1 MVVNNKTGPRSVH
14 RACNDF
20 HQTAE
25 SERRTYL
32 GDHPSPGLSRRQ
44 LIGRGLAAG
53 LAVYAAQAM
62 PFTRVL
68 EAAAADAA
76 TAPDAPIL
84 VSIFLPGGCDLLDT
98 LVPRDGYGR
107 YADLR
112 PSLKLG
118 GDLPALGGTGL
129 SINPALTSGAGG
141 GVKGLYDA
149 GKVGFLPGIDYA
161 NPDLSH
167 FHSRHFWETGLVTQ
181 TAASGWLGRFLDR
194 NGSRDNP
201 LQGMSMSN
209 ALSPVLRTG
218 GAPVA
223 AVSSPNDAQFWMP
236 DVWGKSFDDAMDAW
250 AQIAKR
256 STASPGEAAA
266 VASARLTK
274 EVADRLAPYKAD
286 EDAGIDPLRSSVAY
300 PKDNELGDR
309 LRNLAGL
316 LAQPLGIRVATVQS
330 EGDFDTHDRQRAD
343 HTKGLRDLSEAL
355 ASFQADVESRG
366 LGDRVLTFVWSE
378 FGRRAEQNDS
388 AGTDHGA
395 GGFGFVMGSRA
406 KAGILSDY
414 PSLKALD
421 DHGNLPVSVDFRR
434 VYCSLIEQW
443 LGTDAGAIIPNAS
456 AFGRLG
462 LVA

>member
-1 MVVNNKTGPRSVH
+1 MPRNVH

-20 HQTAE
+20 HQT
-25 SERRTYL
+25 SEAVRRTYL
-32 GDHPSPGLSRRQ
+32 GSESAGDLTRRQ
-44 LIGRGLAAG
+44 IIGRGLAAG

-62 PFTRVL
+62 PLSRVL
-68 EAAAADAA
+68 EAASAEAQAA
-76 TAPDAPIL
+76 PNAPIL
-84 VSIFLPGGCDLLDT
+84 VSVFLPGGCDLLDT
-98 LVPRDGYGR
+98 IVPQSQYGQ

-112 PSLKLG
+112 PSLKLS
-118 GDLPALGGTGL
+118 GDIPALGGTGL
-129 SINPALTSGAGG
+129 GLNSAFATGTGG

-181 TAASGWLGRFLDR
+181 SAASGWLGRYLDR
-194 NGSRDNP
+194 NGSGDNP
-201 LQGMSMSN
+201 LQGVSMSN

-223 AVSSPNDAQFWMP
+223 AVSSPSSAQFWIP
-236 DVWGKSFDDAMDAW
+236 DVWGKSFDDAMAAW
-250 AQIAKR
+250 AQIASR
-256 STASPGEAAA
+256 AAASPGETAA
-266 VASARLTK
+266 VGSARMAK
-274 EVADRLAPYKAD
+274 EVADRLKPYVKD
-286 EDAGIDPLRSSVAY
+286 DDTGVDPLASPVEY
-300 PKDNELGDR
+300 PKDNDLGER

-316 LAQPLGIRVATVQS
+316 IAQPLGIRVATVQS
-330 EGDFDTHDRQRAD
+330 EGDFDTHDRQRDD
-343 HTKGLRDLSEAL
+343 HTKGLTEVSEAL
-355 ASFQADVESRG
+355 ASFQADIESRG

-378 FGRRAEQNDS
+378 FGRRAQQNES

-395 GGFGFVMGSRA
+395 GGFGFVMGNRVRG
-406 KAGILSDY
+406 GILSDY

-421 DHGNLPVSVDFRR
+421 GQGNLPVTVDFRR
-434 VYCSLIEQW
+434 IYCSLLEQW
-443 LGTDAGAIIPNAS
+443 LGADAGAIIPNAG

>member
-1 MVVNNKTGPRSVH
+1 MPNVH

-20 HQTAE
+20 HQTSE
-25 SERRTYL
+25 SVRRTYL
-32 GDHPSPGLSRRQ
+32 GSQITRRQ
-44 LIGRGLAAG
+44 AIGRGLAAG

-62 PFTRVL
+62 PITRVL

-76 TAPDAPIL
+76 ESPNAPIL
-84 VSIFLPGGCDLLDT
+84 VSVFLPGGCDLLDT
-98 LVPRDGYGR
+98 LVPRDQYGQ

-129 SINPALTSGAGG
+129 SINPALTTGAGG
-141 GVKGLYDA
+141 GVKGLFDA
-149 GKVGFLPGIDYA
+149 GKIGFLPGIDYA

-181 TAASGWLGRFLDR
+181 SAASGWLGRFLDR
-194 NGSRDNP
+194 NGSGDNP
-201 LQGMSMSN
+201 LQGVSMSN

-223 AVSSPNDAQFWMP
+223 AVSSPDAAQFWIP
-236 DVWGKSFDDAMDAW
+236 DVWGKSFDDAMAAW
-250 AQIAKR
+250 AQIAQR
-256 STASPGEAAA
+256 GTAGPGDAAA
-266 VASARLTK
+266 VTSARLTK
-274 EVADRLAPYKAD
+274 EVADRLAPYKPD
-286 EDAGIDPLRSSVAY
+286 EKKGTDPLASSVEY
-300 PKDNELGDR
+300 PKDNELGER

-330 EGDFDTHDRQRAD
+330 EGDFDTHDRQRED
-343 HTKGLRDLSEAL
+343 HTKGLQELSEAL

-366 LGDRVLTFVWSE
+366 LGDRVLTLVWSE

-395 GGFGFVMGSRA
+395 GGFAFVMGSHA
-406 KAGILSDY
+406 KSGVLSDY
-414 PSLKALD
+414 PSLKGLD
-421 DHGNLPVSVDFRR
+421 DHGNLSVTVDFRR
-434 VYCSLIEQW
+434 VYCSVLEQW
-443 LGTDAGAIIPNAS
+443 LGVDANAIIPNAG